1 MRSVRIFEALL
12 WCFPGPF
19 RREYGE
25 EMARAFSQEMRTARQ
40 RGSRREQ
47 AAIWLRSTLGI
58 IRTAPQEHW
67 HVIKQ
72 DVRYAVRTLAAQP
85 GFTTVAVL
93 SLALGIG
100 ANVAI
105 FSVVNSLLLGAL
117 PVAKPGELMMLTDPG
132 GRGTWTGSSPGER
145 SLMTH
150 AEFEQLRDETGVFSH
165 LMASQSSVSRVQVR
179 VNGAEPEEIQSRM
192 VTAGYF
198 DTLGVPALIGRTFGP
213 ADGAKPAVAVI
224 SHAFWERRLGGRKDA
239 LGTRI
244 ALRQTVIT
252 VIGIMPPPFFGE
264 TVGDRPDAW
273 LPIALQ
279 PEILPGRDLLR
290 DDPSRLQKTFWL
302 HVFGRL
308 KPGVGMARAE
318 TVSNAVFQRGLA
330 AYYADSPSEEVRRKF
345 LDTRLRVRSAATG
358 ASIVRSQFGGPL
370 MLMLAAAGL
379 VFLIACANLGNL
391 MQARAASRT
400 REIAVRQALGAGR
413 RDLVRQWMTEGMTI
427 AVAGGIA
434 GLAAAWVLRAGLL
447 TLVPNTIQLSESA
460 DWRVLAF
467 AFALPVLAGALLGL
481 LPSLRTLKIDAAAG
495 MKEQSRGLTASAG
508 WLRTGRWIV
517 AGQVALSLPL
527 LAGAGLLART
537 LDNLRRVDVGF
548 STEKLLMLRVDVES
562 AGYEEPRRQALFERL
577 LDRVR
582 QVSGVRAAS
591 YSPHGVFLGNDSGDQ
606 VAVGGYTPRGD
617 GDNSSRYD
625 HVGPDYFS
633 TLGVPIRLGR
643 PITER
648 DHAGSTKVCVINEA
662 FAKKFFA
669 GRNPIGL
676 HVTQLFGHQRN
687 RFQVVGV
694 AADFRKANLRG
705 EIEHRYFVPVAQPID
720 VPERVTFIVRT
731 AGDSAAP
738 MPELRRAIL
747 AEDPN
752 LPIVAARQVTE
763 LMEQRLTQ
771 DQLLARL
778 SLAFAATGLLLAAI
792 GLYGV
797 LAYGVARRTNEIGIR
812 KALGARDVAVMA
824 MILRESSL
832 LVGSGLAA
840 GLFLAFASLRWIES
854 RLFGLKPGD
863 PAVFGAAMLVL
874 AAVGLAAS
882 WIPARRASQVDPLVA
897 IRHE

>member
-47 AAIWLRSTLGI
+47 ARVWLRSTWGI
-58 IRTAPQEHW
+58 FQTAPKEHW
-67 HVIKQ
+67 HVIRQ
-72 DVRYAVRTLAAQP
+72 DVRYALRTLIAQP
-85 GFTTVAVL
+85 GFTAVAVL
-93 SLALGIG
+93 SLAFGIG

-117 PVAKPGELMMLTDPG
+117 PVAKPEELVMLTDPG
-132 GRGTWTGSSPGER
+132 GRGTWTGASPGER
-145 SLMTH
+145 IMMTH
-150 AEFEQLRDETGVFSH
+150 AEFEQLREQTGVFSH
-165 LMASQSSVSRVQVR
+165 LMASQSSVSRLQVR
-179 VNGAEPEEIQSRM
+179 LNGAEPEEIQSRM

-213 ADGAKPAVAVI
+213 ADGVKPAVAVI
-224 SHAFWERRLGGRKDA
+224 SHAFWVRRLGGRKDA

-244 ALRQTVIT
+244 ALRQTVFT
-252 VIGIMPPPFFGE
+252 VIGVMPPPFFGE

-273 LPIALQ
+273 LPITFQ

-290 DDPSRLQKTFWL
+290 DDPSRLQKSFWL

-318 TVSNAVFQRGLA
+318 TVSNTVFQRGLA
-330 AYYADSPSEEVRRKF
+330 AYYASSPSEEVRRKF
-345 LDTRLRVRSAATG
+345 LDTHLRVRSAATG
-358 ASIVRSQFGGPL
+358 ASSVRSQFGGPL
-370 MLMLAAAGL
+370 MLMLAAAGF
-379 VFLIACANLGNL
+379 VFLIACANLCNL
-391 MQARAASRT
+391 MLARVASRT

-481 LPSLRTLKIDAAAG
+481 LPSLRTLKVDAAAG

-517 AGQVALSLPL
+517 AAQVALSLPL
-527 LAGAGLLART
+527 LAGAGLLALT

-548 STEKLLMLRVDVES
+548 EKEKLLMVRVEVEA

-577 LDRVR
+577 LERVR
-582 QVSGVRAAS
+582 QAPGVRAAS
-591 YSPHGVFLGNDSGDQ
+591 YSPHGLFLGNDSGDD
-606 VAVGGYTPRGD
+606 VEVEGYTPRGN
-617 GDNSSRYD
+617 GDHSSRYD
-625 HVGPDYFS
+625 HVGPGYFS
-633 TLGVPIRLGR
+633 TLGVPIKMGR

-676 HVTQLFGHQRN
+676 HVTQLFGHQKN

-694 AADFRKANLRG
+694 TADFRKANLRG
-705 EIEHRYFVPVAQPID
+705 EIEHRYFVPVAQPVD
-720 VPERVTFIVRT
+720 VPERVTFLVRT
-731 AGDSAAP
+731 MGESTAP
-738 MPELRRAIL
+738 IPGLRRAIL

-752 LPIVAARQVTE
+752 LPIVAARPVTE
-763 LMEQRLTQ
+763 LVEQRLMQ

-812 KALGARDVAVMA
+812 KALGAQDAAVMA
-824 MILRESSL
+824 MILRESSWL
-832 LVGSGLAA
+832 LASGLAA

-863 PAVFGAAMLVL
+863 PAVFGAAMLLL

-882 WIPARRASQVDPLVA
+882 WIPARRASRVDPLVA